1 MARQNEFCQ
10 YLLDMLAPL
19 GHVRIRAMFGGYG
32 VYAGD
37 VMFGLVA
44 EDVLYLKTDESNRRR
59 FEAAGLP
66 PFTYQGRPGRP
77 PVQMSYSQAPPE
89 SLEDA
94 DVLCDWAREALEA
107 ARRAYQTR
115 IIKKSVRKIVHE

>member
-1 MARQNEFCQ
+1 
-10 YLLDMLAPL
+10 MLAPL
-19 GHVRIRAMFGGYG
+19 GNVRIRAMFGGYG

-44 EDVLYLKTDESNRRR
+44 DDVLYLKTDADNRRR

-66 PFTYQGRPGRP
+66 PFTYQGRPDRP
-77 PVQMSYSQAPPE
+77 PIQMSYAQAPPE

-94 DVLCDWAREALEA
+94 DLLCDWARGALEA
-107 ARRAYQTR
+107 ARRAYKARSLKNATR
-115 IIKKSVRKIVHE
+115 KPVHG

>member
-1 MARQNEFCQ
+1 MARHNEFCQ

-19 GHVRIRAMFGGYG
+19 GNVRIRAMFGGYG

-44 EDVLYLKTDESNRRR
+44 DDVLYLKTDADNRER

-66 PFTYQGRPGRP
+66 PFTYQGRPDRP
-77 PVQMSYSQAPPE
+77 PIRMSYAQAPPE

-94 DVLCDWAREALEA
+94 DLLCDWARDAVAA
-107 ARRAYQTR
+107 ARRSSKPCSPKKTTR
-115 IIKKSVRKIVHE
+115 KAAHG